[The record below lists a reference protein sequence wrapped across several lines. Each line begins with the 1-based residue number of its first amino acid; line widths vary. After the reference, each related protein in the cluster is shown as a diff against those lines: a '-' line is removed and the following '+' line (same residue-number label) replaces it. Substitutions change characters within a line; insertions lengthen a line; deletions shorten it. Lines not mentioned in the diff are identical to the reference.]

1 MATVTVEEE
10 YSGSRYIIKQIT
22 ITGADAAAEQVV
34 IEAAEAVSPN
44 GNQATPFADVVLME
58 AVWNMND
65 GYDTVKLYWDDEG
78 NDRIILHMQGDGSW
92 SAAGWGGKA
101 PRDVAGLEDED
112 QEVKLDVTEDGA
124 ENAGS
129 AGNIT
134 LVFKLKDR

>member
-22 ITGADAAAEQVV
+22 ITGVDNAAEQVV

-101 PRDVAGLEDED
+101 PRDVVGLEDED